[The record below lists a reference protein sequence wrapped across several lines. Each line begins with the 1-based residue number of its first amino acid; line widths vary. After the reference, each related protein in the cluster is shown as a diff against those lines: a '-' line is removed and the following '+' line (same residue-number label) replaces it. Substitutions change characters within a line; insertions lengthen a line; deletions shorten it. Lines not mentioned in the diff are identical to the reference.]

1 MTRKRELILAV
12 YTPTALLAFAQGL
25 LLATLPLYAANFDVS
40 YTVISLAVSAAAI
53 GSLATDLPAGFVL
66 HRVGLRNAMI
76 VGTAMVSLSTLI
88 LGLPERIGILIVLR
102 LLAGVGTTL
111 WGLSRH
117 AYIAQAV
124 PRETRGRSIATFGGI
139 NRIGAFGG
147 PVVGGIIGSR
157 ISLEASFVI
166 AGLMGLLAL
175 AAAIRFIPAELQLE
189 AAPSHSKQ
197 TRWQVARAAVRT
209 HHRDL
214 LAAGTA
220 QMFAQMIRQGRQ
232 LLIPLL
238 GATELGLDAAQIGL
252 AMTVSAVFDMS
263 MFVPA
268 GFLMDRFGRKAAAV
282 PSFAIMAIGVA
293 MLPLVSTFTG
303 LVLASALIGFGN
315 GLGSGTMM
323 TLGAD
328 LAPPGATGEFLGIW
342 RLIGDLGQVAGPM
355 AVGVL
360 ASLFGLHG
368 SAIVLAGIGLLA
380 SLTLLFLVK
389 ETYRLEP
396 VAV

>member
-25 LLATLPLYAANFDVS
+25 LLATLPLYAADFDVG
-40 YTVISLAVSAAAI
+40 YTLISLAVSAAAL

-66 HRVGLRNAMI
+66 HRIGLRTAMT
-76 VGTAMVSLSTLI
+76 VGTAMVAVSTLV
-88 LGLPERIGILIVLR
+88 LGLPERIDVLIVLR
-102 LLAGVGTTL
+102 LFAGVGTTL

-124 PRETRGRSIATFGGI
+124 PRETRGRSIAVFGGI

-147 PVVGGIIGSR
+147 PAVGGVVGSSV
-157 ISLEASFVI
+157 SLEASFVI
-166 AGLMGLLAL
+166 AGIMGLLAL
-175 AAAIRFIPAELQLE
+175 AAALRFIPAELQLK
-189 AAPSHSKQ
+189 ATPNPSQ
-197 TRWQVARAAVRT
+197 QGRWHVARAAVRT
-209 HHRDL
+209 HYRDL
-214 LAAGTA
+214 LAAGAA
-220 QMFAQMIRQGRQ
+220 QVFAQMIRQGRQ

-238 GATELGLDAAQIGL
+238 GATELGLDAAQVGL
-252 AMTVSAVFDMS
+252 AMTFSAVLDMS

-268 GFLMDRFGRKAAAV
+268 GVLMDRYGRKFAAV
-282 PSFAIMAIGVA
+282 PSFMIMAVGVA
-293 MLPLVSTFTG
+293 MLPLVSSFGG
-303 LVLASALIGFGN
+303 LLMAAGLIGFGN

-342 RLIGDLGQVAGPM
+342 RLIGDLGQVSGPM

-360 ASLFGLHG
+360 ASMFGLNG
-368 SAIVLAGIGLLA
+368 SAVALAGIGLLA
-380 SLTLLFLVK
+380 ALTLLFLVK
-389 ETYRLEP
+389 ETHQVEP
-396 VAV
+396 APV

>member
-25 LLATLPLYAANFDVS
+25 LLATLPLYAAGFDVG
-40 YTVISLAVSAAAI
+40 YTVISLAVSAVAI

-66 HRVGLRNAMI
+66 HRVGLRNAMV
-76 VGTAMVSLSTLI
+76 VGTALVALSTLI
-88 LGLPERIGILIVLR
+88 LGLPERIDVVIALR
-102 LLAGVGTTL
+102 LLAGIGTTL

-124 PRETRGRSIATFGGI
+124 PRESRGRSIAVFGGI

-147 PVVGGIIGSR
+147 PAVGGVIGSS

-166 AGLMGLLAL
+166 AGVMGLLAL
-175 AAAIRFIPAELQLE
+175 AAALRFIPADLQLE
-189 AAPSHSKQ
+189 TTTNPSGLS
-197 TRWQVARAAVRT
+197 RWQVARIAVRT
-209 HHRDL
+209 HYRDL
-214 LAAGTA
+214 IAAGTA
-220 QMFAQMIRQGRQ
+220 QVFAQMIRQGRQ
-232 LLIPLL
+232 LLIPLI
-238 GATELGLDAAQIGL
+238 GVTELGLDAAQVGL
-252 AMTVSAVFDMS
+252 VMTISAVLDMS

-268 GFLMDRFGRKAAAV
+268 GFLMDRFGRKFAAV

-293 MLPLVSTFTG
+293 MLPLVTTYVG
-303 LVLASALIGFGN
+303 LVLAAALIGFGN

-342 RLIGDLGQVAGPM
+342 RLIGDLGQVGGPM

-360 ASLFGLHG
+360 ATLFGLNG
-368 SAIVLAGIGLLA
+368 SAYALAGVGLLA

-389 ETYRLEP
+389 ETHHLEP
-396 VAV
+396 AAA

>member
-25 LLATLPLYAANFDVS
+25 LLATLPLYAAGFDVG
-40 YTVISLAVSAAAI
+40 YTMISLAVSAVAI

-66 HRVGLRNAMI
+66 HRVGLRNAMV
-76 VGTAMVSLSTLI
+76 VGTALVALSTLI
-88 LGLPERIGILIVLR
+88 LGLPERIDVVIALR
-102 LLAGVGTTL
+102 LLAGIGTTL

-124 PRETRGRSIATFGGI
+124 PRESRGRSIAVFGGI

-147 PVVGGIIGSR
+147 PAVGGVIGSS

-166 AGLMGLLAL
+166 AGVMGLLAL
-175 AAAIRFIPAELQLE
+175 AAALRFIPADLELETSPNKSGL
-189 AAPSHSKQ
+189 S
-197 TRWQVARAAVRT
+197 RWQVARIAVRT
-209 HHRDL
+209 HYRDL
-214 LAAGTA
+214 VAAGTA
-220 QMFAQMIRQGRQ
+220 QVFAQMIRQGRQ
-232 LLIPLL
+232 LLIPLI
-238 GATELGLDAAQIGL
+238 GVTELGLDAAQVGL
-252 AMTVSAVFDMS
+252 VMTISAVLDMS

-268 GFLMDRFGRKAAAV
+268 GFLMDRFGRKFAAV
-282 PSFAIMAIGVA
+282 PSFAIMAVGVA
-293 MLPLVSTFTG
+293 MLPLVTTYVG
-303 LVLASALIGFGN
+303 LVLAAALIGFGN

-342 RLIGDLGQVAGPM
+342 RLIGDLGQVGGPM

-360 ASLFGLHG
+360 ATLFGLNG
-368 SAIVLAGIGLLA
+368 SAFALAGVGMLA

-389 ETYRLEP
+389 ETHHLEP
-396 VAV
+396 AAA

>member
-25 LLATLPLYAANFDVS
+25 LLATLPLYAAGFDVG
-40 YTVISLAVSAAAI
+40 YTVISLAVSAVAI

-66 HRVGLRNAMI
+66 HRVGLRNAMV
-76 VGTAMVSLSTLI
+76 VGTALVALSTLI
-88 LGLPERIGILIVLR
+88 LGLPERIDVVIALR
-102 LLAGVGTTL
+102 LLAGIGTTL

-124 PRETRGRSIATFGGI
+124 PRESRGRSIAVFGGI

-147 PVVGGIIGSR
+147 PAVGGVIGSS

-166 AGLMGLLAL
+166 AGVMGLLAL
-175 AAAIRFIPAELQLE
+175 AAALRFIPADLQLE
-189 AAPSHSKQ
+189 TTTNPSGLS
-197 TRWQVARAAVRT
+197 RWQVARIAVRT
-209 HHRDL
+209 HYRDL
-214 LAAGTA
+214 IAAGTA
-220 QMFAQMIRQGRQ
+220 QVFAQMIRQGRQ
-232 LLIPLL
+232 LLIPLI
-238 GATELGLDAAQIGL
+238 GVTELGLDAAQVGL
-252 AMTVSAVFDMS
+252 VMTISAVLDMS

-268 GFLMDRFGRKAAAV
+268 GFLMDRFGRKFAAV
-282 PSFAIMAIGVA
+282 PSFAIMAVGVA
-293 MLPLVSTFTG
+293 MLPLVTTYVG
-303 LVLASALIGFGN
+303 LVLAAALIGFGN

-328 LAPPGATGEFLGIW
+328 LAPPGATGEFLSIW
-342 RLIGDLGQVAGPM
+342 RLIGDLGQVGGPM

-360 ASLFGLHG
+360 ATLFGLNG
-368 SAIVLAGIGLLA
+368 SAFALAGVGMLA

-389 ETYRLEP
+389 ETHHLEP
-396 VAV
+396 AAA